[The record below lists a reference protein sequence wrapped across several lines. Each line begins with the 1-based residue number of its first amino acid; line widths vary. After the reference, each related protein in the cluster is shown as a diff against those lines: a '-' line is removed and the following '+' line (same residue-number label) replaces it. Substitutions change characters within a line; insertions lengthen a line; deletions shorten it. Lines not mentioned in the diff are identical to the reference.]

1 MANNIAIKT
10 VMVRDLKGAFRPNLP
25 FGSLKMGTRMARRK
39 DNSGQKPDSK
49 VIDVSCIRK
58 AKKPDPDRINFLGRE
73 IEADEYKMIC
83 NNLREFFSLLKSWRD
98 KNNDLETSI

>member
-10 VMVRDLKGAFRPNLP
+10 VMVGDLKGAFRPNLP

-58 AKKPDPDRINFLGRE
+58 DEKANPDRVNFLGHE
-73 IEADEYKMIC
+73 IGADEYKLIC
-83 NNLREFFSLLKSWRD
+83 GNLREFFSLLKSWRD
-98 KNNDLETSI
+98 KNNDLETNN